1 MSTIRTRWA
10 AIGAAVAIT
19 LGGGGVGLVAATQP
33 DGASTLVPITP
44 CRVIDTRPEFNV
56 GPKASPLG
64 PGETHTVAAHGD
76 NGDCTGIPAEAVA
89 LSMNVTAVDATAPT
103 FLTIWANGVPRPTTS
118 SLNPTPGQPPTPNA
132 VTTDLSSAGE
142 FDIFNL
148 AGNVHVLADINGY
161 YTDHHHDDRYFGFG
175 NTLRSADTSG
185 GATSS
190 SGVVSFPDVDSPT
203 MSISFGLPPG
213 RIDGRPIL
221 VQIPFRGPPDCTF
234 VLSADGAS
242 GPTNDSDR
250 FTNTSWTVVDSPD
263 GSVDLGPLPSGDIE
277 STVVVTLSNESAGQL
292 GAGASVE
299 MNLRRVATS
308 LNDTCAGTVRARGG
322 YSVEY

>member
-1 MSTIRTRWA
+1 MSKIRSRWA

-19 LGGGGVGLVAATQP
+19 LGGGGIGLVSATQP
-33 DGASTLVPITP
+33 EGASTWVSITP
-44 CRVIDTRPEFNV
+44 CRVIDTRPAFNV

-64 PGETHTVAAHGD
+64 PGETHSVSAHGD
-76 NGDCTGIPAEAVA
+76 NGDCTGIPADAVA

-103 FLTIWANGVPRPTTS
+103 FLTIWATGESQPTTS
-118 SLNPTPGQPPTPNA
+118 SLNPAPGQPPTPNA
-132 VTTDLSSAGE
+132 VTTNLSGSGE

-148 AGNVHVLADINGY
+148 DGNVHVLADINGY
-161 YTDHHHDDRYFGFG
+161 YVDHHHDDRYFGFG
-175 NTLRSADTSG
+175 HTLRSADVSG

-190 SGVVSFPDVDSPT
+190 SGVVSFPDIDSPT

-221 VQIPFRGPPDCTF
+221 VQIPFRGPPNCTF
-234 VLSADGAS
+234 VLSAVGAA
-242 GPTNDSDR
+242 GPFDDSDR
-250 FTNTSWTVVDSPD
+250 FLNTGWTVVDSPD
-263 GSVDLGPLPSGDIE
+263 GSVNLGPAPSGDNQSAVI
-277 STVVVTLSNESAGQL
+277 VTLSNNSADLL
-292 GAGASVE
+292 GAGTSVE
-299 MNLRRVATS
+299 MNLRRVANS